1 MFLILFI
8 SVFVLMITW
17 ILLSPLSLD
26 IDTRI
31 PAASFGWKGFG
42 NAVIIYQEEEWWI
55 RFRIFFFRKELN
67 LSTMKRKP
75 KNETTKKVKHK
86 REKMNSRKMLMKGM
100 RILKTFRA
108 TQWRISLDTGDNV
121 YNAWLYPLNFVVGTE
136 HCNVNFYGEN
146 YLVLNLKNNMGRIF
160 YAWFR

>member
-1 MFLILFI
+1 MFLTIFI
-8 SVFVLMITW
+8 SVFVFVVAW
-17 ILLSPLSLD
+17 LLFAPVILD

-31 PAASFGWKGFG
+31 PAARFEWKGLG
-42 NAVIIYQEEEWWI
+42 NAIIIFQEEEWRL

-75 KNETTKKVKHK
+75 KMKKTKKEKHK
-86 REKMNSRKMLMKGM
+86 RKNMNSRKMVMKGM

-108 TQWRISLDTGDNV
+108 TQWRISLDTGNNM
-121 YNAWLYPLNFVVGTE
+121 YNAWLYPLNFIIGAE

-146 YLVLNLKNNMGRIF
+146 YLVLNLKNNLGRIL
-160 YAWFR
+160 YAWIR